1 MASPQVDDQERPEPS
16 SRTRMIAL
24 VLRECF
30 LALLLGLTLWVGRP
44 QVESFWAAY
53 ETVGDFLR
61 LLLCAAASIW
71 IFWHLFTLPKEAGAY
86 RAWLYVGSFGIPL
99 IILTAYSLR

>member
-1 MASPQVDDQERPEPS
+1 MTEPQAGYQERGELS
-16 SRTRMIAL
+16 NRMRRVAIF
-24 VLRECF
+24 LRECF
-30 LALLLGLTLWVGRP
+30 LALLLALTLWVGRP
-44 QVESFWAAY
+44 QTETLWAAY

-99 IILTAYSLR
+99 IILTAYALR